1 MHGEWQRFVLLKMP
15 RNVLPRIPKAQWD
28 HLLAVQ
34 DDAALYDLMTQP
46 LHELLYR
53 RQSFDLLDELPVMQ
67 QMLLG
72 FDYVRAQVAQGGF
85 LQFIQNKYIS
95 LLLPVI
101 EGLKELDDTEM
112 VSVLDDVLKV
122 YVLNR
127 EALERETTVDEF
139 AALYQEFR
147 EFEILDD
154 RFNRLHEPAVRK
166 IIRYAALHPDQFVL
180 LTP

>member
-1 MHGEWQRFVLLKMP
+1 MP
-15 RNVLPRIPKAQWD
+15 RNALPRIPKEQWD
-28 HLLAVQ
+28 RLLA
-34 DDAALYDLMTQP
+34 DHNDTALYDLMTQP

-72 FDYVRAQVAQGGF
+72 YDYVQAQVAQGGF

-101 EGLKELDDTEM
+101 EGLKELGDTEM

-127 EALERETTVDEF
+127 EALEQETTVSEF

-147 EFEILDD
+147 EFELLDD
-154 RFNRLHEPAVRK
+154 RFSRLHGPTIEK
-166 IIRYAALHPDQFVL
+166 IIRYASLHPDKFAV